1 MNEQTEAISETL
13 TSVVLT
19 ATSGDFPS
27 ITIVAESNTTQ
38 TQITKKK
45 TFFTQKNYW
54 YRINYSNSDK
64 LNANTSLFQVFI
76 KLN

>member
-1 MNEQTEAISETL
+1 MFFGCLEESLSLDVKMNDKTDTISETL

-27 ITIVAESNTTQ
+27 LTIVAESTTTQ
-38 TQITKKK
+38 TQQTETK

-54 YRINYSNSDK
+54 Y
-64 LNANTSLFQVFI
+64 
-76 KLN
+76 